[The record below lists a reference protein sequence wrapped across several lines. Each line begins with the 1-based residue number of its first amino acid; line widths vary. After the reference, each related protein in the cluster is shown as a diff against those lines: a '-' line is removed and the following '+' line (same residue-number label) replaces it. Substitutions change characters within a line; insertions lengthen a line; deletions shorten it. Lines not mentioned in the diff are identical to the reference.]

1 MNRLRKFILSHKH
14 TLSSLLMLV
23 LISLPIKAQNN
34 PYVDDKLIHFG
45 FSLGV
50 DFLSYNVTEADA
62 ETQIIRH
69 QEKCKLEDIN
79 NCSYDTIYHLRASNP
94 GWGIAV
100 GFITDLRLTR
110 HLNLRF
116 CPTLH
121 FDDVTLNYLGLSEQ
135 NKQDSIRTRAN
146 IKSLPL
152 SIPLYLKWSAEREI
166 NYRPY
171 VIAGGGISYNMMRDK
186 EKVILPKPFDYFL
199 EVGFGCDFYFRWFKL
214 CPEIKYQIGFLDAH
228 VPTGRT
234 EEEGWGLSEGQ
245 YFYTDAI
252 KRVIHQKISITFN
265 FE

>member
-23 LISLPIKAQNN
+23 LLSLPIKAQNN

-62 ETQIIRH
+62 ETQIKRH
-69 QEKCKLEDIN
+69 QKNCKLEDIN

-214 CPEIKYQIGFLDAH
+214 CPELRYRIGFNNVVTPTSECEKEDWK
-228 VPTGRT
+228 VPNGD
-234 EEEGWGLSEGQ
+234 
-245 YFYTDAI
+245 YYYTDAI
-252 KRVIHQKISITFN
+252 QKLTNQQISLIFN